1 MDGVT
6 FCGNCGARMTAPSQT
21 QEENTQ
27 TLASD
32 NLQSNPEAF
41 KKSESV
47 QLGSGQQTGAGQYHS
62 GQTRDRQPYVSVP
75 TYSSPAG
82 GPSNG
87 GMVMPKDYLVESIIV
102 TVISFLCCCCS
113 PMSIIL
119 GIIAIIKANNVKME
133 FERGNLSEAIHNS
146 EQAKLLT
153 IWTVIVAVVWYIIS
167 FMSMFFFMPAFKENY
182 HLDQLF
188 DMM

>member
-1 MDGVT
+1 
-6 FCGNCGARMTAPSQT
+6 
-21 QEENTQ
+21 
-27 TLASD
+27 
-32 NLQSNPEAF
+32 
-41 KKSESV
+41 
-47 QLGSGQQTGAGQYHS
+47 
-62 GQTRDRQPYVSVP
+62 
-75 TYSSPAG
+75 
-82 GPSNG
+82 
-87 GMVMPKDYLVESIIV
+87 MPKDYLVESIIV